1 MQGVL
6 LAWNAEK
13 NRMLKEQRGLAFEDV
28 AAAIAEGQLIDDVP
42 HPSEK
47 FPHQRMLV
55 VKMGGYTCLAPYV
68 QDGETKF
75 LKTLYKSR
83 KSHRQYGKATENGK
97 QT

>member
-1 MQGVL
+1 MHGVA
-6 LAWNAEK
+6 LAWSAGK
-13 NRMLKEQRGLAFEDV
+13 NRMLNEQRGLAFEDV
-28 AAAIAEGQLIDDVP
+28 AAAIAKGQLIDDVP

-55 VKMGGYTCLAPYV
+55 LKMGGYTCLVPYV

-75 LKTLYKSR
+75 LKTLNKSR
-83 KSHRQYGKATENGK
+83 KSHRRYGQTIDIGK

>member
-1 MQGVL
+1 MHGVA

-13 NRMLKEQRGLAFEDV
+13 NQMLKEQRGLAFEDV
-28 AAAIAEGQLIDDVP
+28 AAAIAKGQLLDDVP

-55 VKMGGYTCLAPYV
+55 VKMAGYTFLAPYV
-68 QDGETKF
+68 QDGDTKF

-83 KSHRQYGKATENGK
+83 KSHRRYGQTTENDR